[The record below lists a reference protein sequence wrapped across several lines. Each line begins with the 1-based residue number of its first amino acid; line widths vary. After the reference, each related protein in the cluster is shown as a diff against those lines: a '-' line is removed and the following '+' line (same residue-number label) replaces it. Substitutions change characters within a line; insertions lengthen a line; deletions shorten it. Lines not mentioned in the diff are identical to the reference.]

1 MTPEQLKQK
10 SFEEIFKK
18 QHDKL
23 DTEEWES
30 NEEEEESTTSFEIS
44 EQDSESD
51 LSTKDEEVSEPTKTF
66 ETHNIVNETIDDE
79 ENSSQAED
87 DTSEENS
94 VYEIESHLVNGEQC
108 NAQEDKLL
116 TTNFE
121 VKVEIDKLKGS

>member
-18 QHDKL
+18 KMTNLIRRNGSQMKRKRNPPHPLKCL
-23 DTEEWES
+23 
-30 NEEEEESTTSFEIS
+30 
-44 EQDSESD
+44 QDSESD
-51 LSTKDEEVSEPTKTF
+51 LSTQDEEVSDTQAF

-94 VYEIESHLVNGEQC
+94 VHEIESHLVNREQYI
-108 NAQEDKLL
+108 AQENKLI

-121 VKVEIDKLKGS
+121 VKVEN